1 MAKKIVKTFVELKN
15 ITLSEVIEKE
25 YWLEFKHHGD
35 FSTSNLHEEI
45 MELVKHY
52 SLCSKWEQYRPTYS
66 FRLKDAEHFGTEI
79 TPFIKQLCLNNMG
92 NPTGR
97 WGYMR
102 NPNLFNTVSFYLSN
116 CEIDKI
122 NIYRTKSDYYIIAD
136 DLKMCS
142 VFFYNENGVTNGKE
156 YPIYRLLRAANKRR
170 LGEIKKE
177 KNEKIRKF
185 EMELVIMGLQ
195 GFLEIPSLSLEKTTH
210 SNMAKTAFLRANG
223 FTITANYKRDWDA
236 NLYDLTNYNNSIN
249 MKQLNHKDLKI
260 ILTALK
266 EIGKL

>member
-1 MAKKIVKTFVELKN
+1 MSKKIVKTFEELKN
-15 ITLSEVIEKE
+15 LTLSEVVEQE

-52 SLCSKWEQYRPTYS
+52 SLCSKWEQRKYTSS
-66 FRLKDAEHFGTEI
+66 FHSKDADHFGTEI
-79 TPFIKQLCLNNMG
+79 TPLIKQLYLTNTNTKSRYG
-92 NPTGR
+92 YYSNPQ
-97 WGYMR
+97 
-102 NPNLFNTVSFYLSN
+102 LFNTIQFSLCN
-116 CEIDKI
+116 CEIHNVDV
-122 NIYRTKSDYYIIAD
+122 YRTKTDYYIIVD
-136 DLKMCS
+136 DLKLCS
-142 VFFYNENGVTNGKE
+142 AFFYNDNGVTNGKE

-185 EMELVIMGLQ
+185 EMELVMMGLQ
-195 GFLEIPSLSLEKTTH
+195 GFLDIPSLSLEKTYH
-210 SNMAKTAFLRANG
+210 SNIARTAFLRANG

-236 NLYDLTNYNNSIN
+236 NLYDLTHHSNTIN
-249 MKQLNHKDLKI
+249 MKQLNHHELKI

-266 EIGKL
+266 DIRKL

>member
-1 MAKKIVKTFVELKN
+1 MAKKIVKTFDELKLMN
-15 ITLSEVIEKE
+15 LSDVIEKE
-25 YWLEFKHHGD
+25 CYLEFKHSGSFQTVNIHEQILELIKH
-35 FSTSNLHEEI
+35 FNLCDI
-45 MELVKHY
+45 WNMNAY
-52 SLCSKWEQYRPTYS
+52 SQS
-66 FRLKDAEHFGTEI
+66 FHMDQADHFGPSI
-79 TPFIKQLCLNNMG
+79 TPFISQKYKNL
-92 NPTGR
+92 PARTY
-97 WGYMR
+97 WR
-102 NPNLFNTVSFYLSN
+102 NASLFSVVDYGLGN
-116 CEIDKI
+116 CEISTVSL
-122 NIYRTKSDYYIIAD
+122 YRDTDNYYFIVD
-136 DLKMCS
+136 DLKKCS
-142 VFFYNENGVTNGKE
+142 VFFYNDNGKNNVKD
-156 YPIYRLLRAANKRR
+156 YPIYRLLDRCNKRR

-195 GFLEIPSLSLEKTTH
+195 GFLEIPSLSLEKTAH

-236 NLYDLTNYNNSIN
+236 NLYDLTHYNNSIN